1 MKEQQPH
8 HIAWRGWI
16 ICHLLVV
23 SRFEKC
29 THFLCK
35 LIFTGKSTPYCFY
48 LLFALVTLAPSS
60 LQITRGLPGLTLVNI
75 QNHGEEQHFH
85 LQ

>member
-48 LLFALVTLAPSS
+48 LFALVTLAPSS
-60 LQITRGLPGLTLVNI
+60 LQTTRGLPGVTLVNI
-75 QNHGEEQHFH
+75 KEEMIEEIAEP
-85 LQ
+85 